1 MKTPN
6 LSRIAALSLVG
17 AIIGTGIAIAV
28 AILMAVYSLCASIIG
43 VPATLVC
50 LLSGLLI
57 VGMAILLV
65 MEENENHECK

>member
-28 AILMAVYSLCASIIG
+28 AILMAVYRANGTGLRRKPVCA
-43 VPATLVC
+43 VPGQA
-50 LLSGLLI
+50 
-57 VGMAILLV
+57 
-65 MEENENHECK
+65 ENR